1 MKDADDREWL
11 DTLAGQ
17 LSRAPPTD
25 AAPGNTDPTVVD
37 ATTLEGN
44 PSVVDAAALE
54 GNPFDRKG
62 PTWRT
67 AMRATG
73 TRGWAAGALAV
84 AVLLFGWHLSPKT
97 STSEIA
103 RASLDGIVRLEAAN
117 PAALRRQIVAE
128 LRGVGVEANGYSQ
141 LGIDGVDADL
151 RLPVSADV
159 RRVLAGHQI
168 PAPADGAL
176 RIEIA
181 ASARR

>member
-17 LSRAPPTD
+17 LSRARAPD
-25 AAPGNTDPTVVD
+25 AAPGSSDP
-37 ATTLEGN
+37 A
-44 PSVVDAAALE
+44 VDAAMLE

-73 TRGWAAGALAV
+73 TRGWAAAALAV
-84 AVLLFGWHLSPKT
+84 AVLLLGWHLSPKT
-97 STSEIA
+97 STSDIA

-117 PAALRRQIVAE
+117 PTALRQQIVGE
-128 LRGVGVEANGYSQ
+128 LRGVGVEANGYAQ
-141 LGIDGVDADL
+141 LGIEGVDADL
-151 RLPVSADV
+151 PLPVSADIQ
-159 RRVLAGHQI
+159 RVLASHQI
-168 PAPADGAL
+168 PTPADGAL

>member
-1 MKDADDREWL
+1 MSDTDDREWL

-17 LSRAPPTD
+17 LARAPKAD
-25 AAPGNTDPTVVD
+25 EPGEKTDPR
-37 ATTLEGN
+37 
-44 PSVVDAAALE
+44 VDAAALE

-73 TRGWAAGALAV
+73 TRGWAAAALAV
-84 AVLLFGWHLSPKT
+84 AVLLLGWHLSPKT

-103 RASLDGIVRLEAAN
+103 RASLDGVVRLESAD
-117 PAALRRQIVAE
+117 PKALRRQIVAE
-128 LRGVGVEANGYSQ
+128 LGAAGVQANGYAQ

-151 RLPVSADV
+151 PLPVSPDV
-159 RRVLAGHQI
+159 QRVLASHQI

-181 ASARR
+181 AATKSR

>member
-1 MKDADDREWL
+1 MSDTDDREWL

-17 LSRAPPTD
+17 IARARTPDT
-25 AAPGNTDPTVVD
+25 AAEKADPIIDPT
-37 ATTLEGN
+37 
-44 PSVVDAAALE
+44 ALE

-73 TRGWAAGALAV
+73 TRGWAAAALAV
-84 AVLLFGWHLSPKT
+84 AVLLLGWHLSPKT

-103 RASLDGIVRLEAAN
+103 RASLDGVVRLEAAA
-117 PAALRRQIVAE
+117 PRALRQQLVAE
-128 LRGVGVEANGYSQ
+128 LGAVGVQANGYAQ

-151 RLPVSADV
+151 ALPVSADV
-159 RRVLAGHQI
+159 QRVLASHQI

-181 ASARR
+181 ASKSR

>member
-1 MKDADDREWL
+1 MSDTDDREWL

-17 LSRAPPTD
+17 IARARPPSGETTNP
-25 AAPGNTDPTVVD
+25 ADPTI
-37 ATTLEGN
+37 
-44 PSVVDAAALE
+44 DAAALE

-73 TRGWAAGALAV
+73 TRGWVAAALAV
-84 AVLLFGWHLSPKT
+84 GVLLLGWHLSPKT
-97 STSEIA
+97 STSEMT
-103 RASLDGIVRLEAAN
+103 RTSLNGVVRLKAED
-117 PAALRRQIVAE
+117 PKGLRQQLVAE
-128 LRGVGVEANGYSQ
+128 LGTVGVQANEYAQ

-151 RLPVSADV
+151 PLPVSADV
-159 RRVLAGHQI
+159 QRVLASHQI

-181 ASARR
+181 AAKSR